1 MKRIAILLTALA
13 LVATGCNKGQKFT
26 LTGSLEAARF
36 TAATDSLLLQS
47 DALPTI
53 ESIQIQDGQF
63 TYAGKVE
70 KPAAATLKGVSRPM
84 ITKYIVLEKGNITF
98 QDGLPGGTPLNDA
111 YAELLQSIQTIVKEH
126 SSDAEAIYAAALP
139 VFRTFI
145 SKHAKDPA
153 AVVALMTARRYTKPE
168 ALAELIAMTSPEI
181 QNDGNIHWIKKQ
193 LKTAK

>member
-53 ESIQIQDGQF
+53 QSIQIQDGQF

-126 SSDAEAIYAAALP
+126 PSDAEAIYAAALP

>member
-53 ESIQIQDGQF
+53 QSIQIQDGQF